1 MEKKFRKELF
11 LHINGIVVTPTL
23 RTLFDLDIFN
33 YMDKN
38 TSFSLDSLIQEFN
51 VNPGYINVSLR
62 TLQSIGLI
70 YKKNN
75 EESINNNIFYIN
87 SKNLEVINS
96 LSKEIKLCNNL
107 ANNIIAF
114 QKNIYENTNID
125 LELLKLLEDYN
136 DFIIK
141 INNNVDTNDFKK
153 NLHCYMIGSVIGTIV
168 SNLGFLGID
177 IHKFQSKNK
186 DLDLIMN
193 SILKNI
199 FLLDSDNSLTSKGL
213 FYNDRAT
220 SFGVTTSYM
229 PLLKN
234 LTNILT
240 INSNF
245 ISELNKNKD
254 EKHVNRNM
262 NVWGSGGAHKYY
274 FKKIDNII
282 IDIFNKNIEDQPKG
296 VIDIGCG
303 DGTFLKHCYD
313 LISTKTIRKNY
324 LKDYPIILIG
334 VDINKAARIATR
346 KKLNGADIENIVING
361 NISDPD
367 SINKTISNE
376 FNVKLEDFINT
387 RTFLDHNRIY
397 TSPKEL
403 KFSMIQSSGVFAFK
417 GKIINSESLLNN
429 LIEHFLNWKKYIY
442 KYGLIILELHTINPM
457 DSAENQGKM
466 LSCSYDAT
474 HGYSDQ
480 YLVEYDIFIKCAN
493 LANMKLNN
501 ESTLFPNKEYPT
513 ISINYF
519 T

>member
-1 MEKKFRKELF
+1 MGKDFRKELF
-11 LHINGIVVTPTL
+11 LHINGIVVIPTL
-23 RTLFDLDIFN
+23 RTLFDLEIFN
-33 YMDKN
+33 FMNKN

-51 VNPGYINVSLR
+51 VNPGYMNVSLR

-70 YKKNN
+70 YKKNY
-75 EESINNNIFYIN
+75 EQPINNIFYVN
-87 SKNLEVINS
+87 KENLEIINS

-107 ANNIIAF
+107 ANSIIPF

-125 LELLKLLEDYN
+125 LELLKLLNEYN
-136 DFIIK
+136 DFLIK
-141 INNNVDTNDFKK
+141 INNNIDGNEFKK
-153 NLHCYMIGSVIGTIV
+153 NLNYYIIGSVLGTIV
-168 SNLGFLGID
+168 SNLGFLNIE
-177 IHKFQSKNK
+177 IHKFKSKNK
-186 DLDLIMN
+186 DLDLIIS
-193 SILKNI
+193 SIFKNI
-199 FLLDSDNSLTSKGL
+199 FLLDSDNRLTSKGL

-234 LTNILT
+234 LKNILT

-245 ISELNKNKD
+245 IRELNENKD

-274 FKKIDNII
+274 FNKIDNII
-282 IDIFNKNIEDQPKG
+282 IDIFNRNIEDQPKG
-296 VIDIGCG
+296 IIDIGCG

-313 LISTKTIRKNY
+313 LISNKTIRKNY
-324 LKDYPIILIG
+324 LKDHPIILIG
-334 VDINKAARIATR
+334 VDINKAARVATR
-346 KKLNGADIENIVING
+346 KKLNSVDIENIVING

-403 KFSMIQSSGVFAFK
+403 KFSVVQSSGVFASK

-429 LIEHFLNWKKYIY
+429 LIEHFSNWKKYIY
-442 KYGLIILELHTINPM
+442 KYGLIILELHTINPK
-457 DSAENQGKM
+457 DTAENQGRM

-493 LANMKLNN
+493 LANMKLND
-501 ESTLFPNKEYPT
+501 ESILFPNKEYPT